1 MTSPCLDSP
10 IVSGLPAPRHT
21 RILDAPANPYRMSTR
36 NSLLRSSFE
45 ESVTAGGEVIEA
57 TIARR
62 LRVTLNPNDSRF
74 ENQRALDLVSDAR
87 TRLIEILRQA
97 EDGTGPAIYDVRAL
111 AARLATWACR
121 DLFDER
127 NPSWRRT
134 RDRLRY
140 FLTRA
145 SQRSGYAVWEGADG
159 QELAGLMGWRRDG
172 REPLDRAAVARYLD
186 DPTGLGV
193 GPLPAGSVERLKP
206 AGWDQVLSRMF
217 AHVQRPM
224 SIPQL
229 VRLTHAL
236 FAGPTWGA
244 ASTLESD
251 DGTDGFDAPVWACQ
265 PVGADQLVEL
275 KELTAQVWASI
286 RSLSAAGRAV
296 YLLNLPRGDGLF
308 TFVTHGA
315 ASLREIGRSLELTT
329 EQYERI
335 WREIPLAERDRR
347 LATNCATADERFA
360 LLVAHVPLRDA
371 VIASALGVD
380 EGTVPALRLRAK
392 NTIRRTIGG
401 RLR

>member
-1 MTSPCLDSP
+1 
-10 IVSGLPAPRHT
+10 
-21 RILDAPANPYRMSTR
+21 MSTR
-36 NSLLRSSFE
+36 NSLLRSNFE
-45 ESVTAGGEVIEA
+45 ESVAVGGEVIEA

-62 LRVTLNPNDSRF
+62 LRVTLNPGDTRF
-74 ENQRALDLVSDAR
+74 ENQGALDLVSDAR
-87 TRLIEILRQA
+87 ARLIEILRQA

-111 AARLATWACR
+111 AGRLAMWACR
-121 DLFDER
+121 DSFDER

-145 SQRSGYAVWEGADG
+145 SHRAGYAVWEGTDG
-159 QELAGLMGWRRDG
+159 VELAGLTAWRTDG

-186 DPTGLGV
+186 DPAGLGV

-206 AGWDQVLSRMF
+206 AGWDHVLSRMF
-217 AHVQRPM
+217 ARVQRPM

-244 ASTLESD
+244 GTTL
-251 DGTDGFDAPVWACQ
+251 DGDEGSEERDAPVWACQ

-275 KELTAQVWASI
+275 KELTALVWASI
-286 RSLSAAGRAV
+286 RSLSPVGRAV

-315 ASLREIGRSLELTT
+315 ASLREIGRTLELTT

-335 WREIPLAERDRR
+335 WRKIPLGEPEHR
-347 LATNCATADERFA
+347 LAVSCATAEERFA
-360 LLVAHVPLRDA
+360 LLVAHLPLRDA

-392 NTIRRTIGG
+392 HTVRQTIGG